1 LPAGAYCPR
10 TGFRQFSPRWPFPV
24 LFVTPAPA
32 RAGGRAGTFFAM
44 WLGVNDAL
52 RTPLLIAAG
61 ILLCLIIA
69 RGFYV
74 DLTHPAPIDRGTYA
88 AAGVTIR

>member
-1 LPAGAYCPR
+1 M
-10 TGFRQFSPRWPFPV
+10 WP
-24 LFVTPAPA
+24 
-32 RAGGRAGTFFAM
+32 
-44 WLGVNDAL
+44 GVNDAL

>member
-1 LPAGAYCPR
+1 
-10 TGFRQFSPRWPFPV
+10 
-24 LFVTPAPA
+24 
-32 RAGGRAGTFFAM
+32 M
-44 WLGVNDAL
+44 WVGVNDAL